1 MNRRTVVRQIYP
13 TFLAI
18 AFVAMA
24 IVTVYAS
31 TLSRR
36 FFQQVRHQDLMERAL
51 LLRSIL
57 PAEELRRQPGA
68 LGDLLESAGRESGT
82 RITLVLANGA
92 VAADS
97 DEPPEHLY
105 NQAAYPEIREALRG
119 VPGVDVRRDGRVGRT
134 LMHVAVPVFH
144 EGAVVAALRVA
155 TFTEGARAILVH
167 ITGRIVLVGLLVLVG
182 VVFVSLYIARRIS
195 RPLLVVREAALH
207 YAREDFDYQFSVDT
221 PEEIRALA
229 ETLNTMAGQLK
240 TRIAT
245 IMRQRN
251 ELGAMLSSMLEAVIV
266 LDTRLLI
273 KTMNPAA
280 VTLMHK
286 SLDEAIGRSILEVVR
301 NSELHDF
308 SQRVLSNGETLE
320 ESVVLYD
327 TTPCYLQA
335 HGTVIRSERGDV
347 EGVLLVMNDITRL
360 KQLENMRKDFVANVS
375 HELKTPITSIKG
387 FVETLQDGALEDTDR
402 ARHFLAIINR
412 HADRLNAIIDD
423 LLILSK
429 IEDNPSRQISFNR
442 NPLAEVVDSA
452 LQVCEH
458 QAHRRDIRLVS
469 SCPPEFHAEINPI
482 LMEQALVNL
491 VDNAIKYSNPG
502 STVEVRLLAKESYY
516 VLSIVDSGCGIPE
529 RDLPRIF
536 ERFYRVDKARS
547 RSLGGTGLGL
557 AIVKHIAIIH
567 GGEVTVDSDEGVGS
581 VFSLILPV
589 EQQVAAAA
597 TAAPT
602 PS

>member
-1 MNRRTVVRQIYP
+1 MVIQ
-13 TFLAI
+13 
-18 AFVAMA
+18 
-24 IVTVYAS
+24 
-31 TLSRR
+31 
-36 FFQQVRHQDLMERAL
+36 
-51 LLRSIL
+51 
-57 PAEELRRQPGA
+57 
-68 LGDLLESAGRESGT
+68 
-82 RITLVLANGA
+82 
-92 VAADS
+92 
-97 DEPPEHLY
+97 
-105 NQAAYPEIREALRG
+105 
-119 VPGVDVRRDGRVGRT
+119 
-134 LMHVAVPVFH
+134 
-144 EGAVVAALRVA
+144 
-155 TFTEGARAILVH
+155 
-167 ITGRIVLVGLLVLVG
+167 
-182 VVFVSLYIARRIS
+182 
-195 RPLLVVREAALH
+195 EAARH
-207 YAREDFDYQFSVDT
+207 YAREDFDYEFAVDT

-229 ETLNTMAGQLK
+229 ETLNTMASQLK
-240 TRIAT
+240 TRIST

-280 VTLMHK
+280 VSLIHK

-327 TTPCYLQA
+327 TVPCYLQA

-387 FVETLQDGALEDTDR
+387 FVETLQDGALEDAER
-402 ARHFLAIINR
+402 ARHFLSIINR

-429 IEDNPSRQISFNR
+429 IEDNPTRQISFNR
-442 NPLAEVVDSA
+442 HRLAEVVESA

-458 QAHRRDIRLVS
+458 QAYRRDIRLVPT
-469 SCPPEFHAEINPI
+469 CPPEFYAEINPI

-502 STVEVRLLAKESYY
+502 STVEVRVLAKESYY
-516 VLSIVDSGCGIPE
+516 VVSIVDSGCGIPE

-589 EQQVAAAA
+589 EQQVAAAVS
-597 TAAPT
+597 AAPLDRT
-602 PS
+602 G